1 MIDDKKRKLYRITG
15 QCVLDF
21 MRKFGD
27 VPDDAE
33 FIDVHYQ
40 PHNETILIKCKSD
53 EHEIVHESSDMKVED
68 VEFRQ
73 RLEEISEQNFL
84 LP

>member
-40 PHNETILIKCKSD
+40 PHNE
-53 EHEIVHESSDMKVED
+53 IVHEGGDMNVED

-73 RLEEISEQNFL
+73 RLEDL
-84 LP
+84 TL